1 MAKSVKFLFFP
12 PIFFVRVCV
21 CVFCYRN
28 VDKTTGHVKRQQWT
42 PVPDYFSIPKPRSK
56 SSRQPNKKAT
66 MFTSRGNGTG
76 PLSAGL
82 TLKWFRAIRCPWLAD
97 CTHLL
102 LLNLLPLDT
111 QYSGCLRDSVQG
123 FRCVALHMT
132 SLRRMDGQ
140 FATRMDVLIERCL
153 SRRVQIFCFAYKEYF
168 FFLKC
173 LRCAVIPFKDY
184 NTYRIFLK
192 EMLPNFM

>member
-1 MAKSVKFLFFP
+1 M
-12 PIFFVRVCV
+12 

-111 QYSGCLRDSVQG
+111 QFSGCLRDSEWDLDKDSA
-123 FRCVALHMT
+123 ALHMT